1 MVYFFLY
8 ISGNGWLGVG
18 KMTKRKFT
26 TTMDPELIKQLK
38 LAAVEEDVSVAN
50 ILDRLIKK
58 FLDEHPNAE

>member
-1 MVYFFLY
+1 M
-8 ISGNGWLGVG
+8 G

>member
-1 MVYFFLY
+1 
-8 ISGNGWLGVG
+8 
-18 KMTKRKFT
+18 MTKRKFT